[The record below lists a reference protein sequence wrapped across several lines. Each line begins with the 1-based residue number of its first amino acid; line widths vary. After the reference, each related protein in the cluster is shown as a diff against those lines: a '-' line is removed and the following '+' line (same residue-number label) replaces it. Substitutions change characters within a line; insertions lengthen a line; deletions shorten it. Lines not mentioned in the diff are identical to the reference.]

1 MKRVVERLL
10 CFSLKRGMSPS
21 QGRQAVRSED
31 SSTIR
36 QLSSGGNNYIII
48 FSLVMLFY
56 KNGGFHDSL
65 TGMSIDY

>member
-21 QGRQAVRSED
+21 QGRQAVRESED

-56 KNGGFHDSL
+56 S
-65 TGMSIDY
+65 S